1 MQSLEGCLATFTEIK
16 NAHVLGHS
24 YSTLEDLL
32 EILSHISAKT
42 YSEEVIAYMKS

>member
-1 MQSLEGCLATFTEIK
+1 MQSLEGSLATFTEIK

-32 EILSHISAKT
+32 EILSQ
-42 YSEEVIAYMKS
+42 